1 MKRAFEVQQ
10 KTFFIFFKG
19 FSINKNCLRP
29 ESVPL
34 KLKMNLFLVDGSREN
49 QKTKGGNKNVVAK
62 IIHNE
67 YRNALLNKNL
77 FETFD

>member
-1 MKRAFEVQQ
+1 MKRAFQVQQ

-49 QKTKGGNKNVVAK
+49 QKTKSGNKNVVAN
-62 IIHNE
+62 IMNTE
-67 YRNALLNKNL
+67 MLC
-77 FETFD
+77 